1 MKMKVFRNYIP
12 LLSLLLF
19 ISLSSFGQDAH
30 PTLADLDDEINKI
43 ERYDQAKEE
52 SIGKLRK
59 QFLRAVTLEDRL
71 NLSGKLFKAYTCYNI
86 DSAMIYANR
95 KLFYAQALNNQRGI
109 DDAHLNIIEM
119 MVKGGQLKDAAD
131 VIATLDKDKLDR
143 SLLFNYFNTLRA
155 YYDGLAEASLQ
166 PSLHAEYTGWA
177 EVINDSAITL
187 TQKPD
192 VWLVADQ
199 LLSRHQTEKAKNL
212 LLTAYRNTPASSRNI
227 GYIAYSLS
235 RIYGIKAETEK
246 QKQFLIAA
254 AISDIQN
261 SVKEHLALQQLALL
275 LFQEGDTEHAYKY
288 MDQALK
294 DVVFCHARQRALNI
308 TEVWPIIQK
317 SYETS
322 NRMFV
327 KWLAIGLVVIS
338 TLFIFLLLLVIY
350 VRRKLRELQEIRQ
363 QLSTA
368 NALLKES
375 NDIKDQ
381 YITEFFIQCS
391 AYIDKLDLFRKRALR
406 LFTGGKRNELSTI
419 LKTQD
424 VVDEELEEFY
434 ARFDTI
440 FLRLF
445 PNFIT
450 KFNELLPPNEAI
462 LPKQENHLSTD
473 LRIYAL
479 IRLGITENEVISAF
493 LRCSK
498 ATVYSYRSRIRLKS
512 IDPEHFEIR
521 IMEIKG
527 HA

>member
-1 MKMKVFRNYIP
+1 MKMKFSHIHIP
-12 LLSLLLF
+12 LLSLLFLV
-19 ISLSSFGQDAH
+19 SLNSFGQGNRL
-30 PTLADLDDEINKI
+30 TLDDLDEEINKI
-43 ERYDQAKEE
+43 GQYDQVKENH
-52 SIGKLRK
+52 IKKLRT
-59 QFLRAVTLEDRL
+59 QFFLAMTLEDRFA
-71 NLSGKLFKAYTCYNI
+71 LSEKLFKAYICYNI

-143 SLLFNYFNTLRA
+143 SLLFNYFHTLRA

-177 EVINDSAITL
+177 EVINDSAIAL
-187 TQKPD
+187 TQKPA
-192 VWLVADQ
+192 VWLVADH
-199 LLSRHQTEKAKNL
+199 LLSRHQTEQAQNL
-212 LLTAYRNTPASSRNI
+212 LLTAYRNTPPSSRDI
-227 GYIAYSLS
+227 GYIAHSLS

-246 QKQFLIAA
+246 QKQFLIVA
-254 AISDIQN
+254 AISDIRN

-317 SYETS
+317 SYETR

-327 KWLAIGLVVIS
+327 KWLAIGLAVIS

-381 YITEFFIQCS
+381 YITEFLIQCS
-391 AYIDKLDLFRKRALR
+391 AYIDKIDLFRKRALR
-406 LFTGGKRNELSTI
+406 LFTSGKRNELSTM

-434 ARFDTI
+434 ARFDII

-450 KFNELLPPNEAI
+450 KFNELLQPNEAI

-512 IDPEHFEIR
+512 IDPEHFESQV
-521 IMEIKG
+521 MAIKG